1 MSFSSQWRY
10 NECHGTSNHRHV
22 HCLPNRLFRRT
33 SKKISKLPCEGNPL
47 VTGGFPSQ
55 RASNAENVWIWWRHH
70 VTKFSSLA
78 AQEVV
83 KMITSNTVKMTIFP
97 FQLMGWRNIAWWRH
111 QMETF
116 SALLAICAG
125 NSPVHGEFPAQRP
138 VTRSFDVPLICARI
152 YGWVNNHE
160 AGDLRRH
167 QSHYDVIVMKFTQS
181 FPETCSITETGA

>member
-1 MSFSSQWRY
+1 MVGWSTDTKNGYDDLEEYMEYGYVFVSLTDR
-10 NECHGTSNHRHV
+10 
-22 HCLPNRLFRRT
+22 NRAKMAYSLFKF
-33 SKKISKLPCEGNPL
+33 KK
-47 VTGGFPSQ
+47 
-55 RASNAENVWIWWRHH
+55 RAIR
-70 VTKFSSLA
+70 F
-78 AQEVV
+78 
-83 KMITSNTVKMTIFP
+83 IT
-97 FQLMGWRNIAWWRH
+97 WWRH

-167 QSHYDVIVMKFTQS
+167 HSHYDVIVMTRSKYTAHTDPLFKQANLQPISDLFIMNILQMHHRFKHGKFRNVSWIYSTKIQCVHTTLEQIL
-181 FPETCSITETGA
+181 F